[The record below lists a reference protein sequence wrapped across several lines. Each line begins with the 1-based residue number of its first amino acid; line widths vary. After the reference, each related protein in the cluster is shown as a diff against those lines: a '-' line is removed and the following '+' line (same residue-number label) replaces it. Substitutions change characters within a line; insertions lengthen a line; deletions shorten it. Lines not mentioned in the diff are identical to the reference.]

1 MELAKPNDILG
12 HPRGLVVLFFAETW
26 ERFSYYG
33 MRALLILYLTKH
45 FLFGDTDATGIYAS
59 YGAMVYLMPV
69 IGGLI
74 ADRYLGF
81 RKAVILGAVLLV
93 CGHLG
98 MALEGEPA
106 VAGPNGVERDG
117 FYLQSFYLSLAFII
131 VGVGF
136 LKPSISSIVG
146 QLYAKDDPR
155 RDGGFTIF
163 YMGINLGAAVSAI
176 VCGWLGETYGWN
188 YGFGLAGIGMLA
200 GLFTFIR
207 GQHLLL
213 DAGLPTN
220 PDLLRQR
227 IVGFL
232 TREKLIYVLS
242 IVAVLLVWQLMQHR
256 QMIGNL
262 LLGTSFFVVGGLV
275 LFSFYRCTAIERDRM
290 LIVLFLIVVSVV
302 FWSFFEQAGS
312 SMALFIDRNIDRNIL
327 GAEVKTSMFQSL
339 NAIFIVAM
347 APLFSWLWV
356 RLAAKNQEP
365 STPAKFGLAIL
376 QIGLGFAVLVYGITL
391 AESDG
396 SVGAMWITLA
406 FFLHTTGELCLSPI
420 GLSMVTRLS
429 VARVVG
435 LMMGVWFLASAA
447 SAYVGGLIAAGA
459 STSELAG
466 ETMDKV
472 SSLVVYSDTFGY
484 LAKTAIGVG
493 LALMLLAPFIK
504 RFMHEGSSADP
515 NRAEEGAGLKSRPV
529 QFPP

>member
-1 MELAKPNDILG
+1 MANNNDIMG
-12 HPRGLVVLFFAETW
+12 HPRGLVILFFAEMW

-45 FLFGDTDATGIYAS
+45 FLFGDTAATGIYAS

-93 CGHLG
+93 CGHMG
-98 MALEGEPA
+98 MALEGEAA
-106 VAGPNGVERDG
+106 VLGANGVERDE

-146 QLYAKDDPR
+146 QLYTEGDPR

-163 YMGINLGAAVSAI
+163 YMGINLGSAI
-176 VCGWLGETYGWN
+176 SAILCGWLGETYGWK

-200 GLFTFIR
+200 GLFTFVR
-207 GQHLLL
+207 GQHLLQG
-213 DAGLPTN
+213 AGLPAK
-220 PDLLRQR
+220 PELLREP
-227 IVGFL
+227 ILGVLNKEWF
-232 TREKLIYVLS
+232 IYLFS
-242 IVAVLLVWQLMQHR
+242 LLAVVLVWQLMQHR
-256 QMIGNL
+256 AMIGNL
-262 LLGTSFFVVGGLV
+262 LLGTSFFAVGGLV
-275 LFSFYRCTAIERDRM
+275 LFSFMRCTPVERDRL
-290 LIVLFLIVVSVV
+290 LIVLFLIVMSVV
-302 FWSFFEQAGS
+302 FWAFFEQAGS
-312 SMALFIDRNIDRNIL
+312 SMALFIDRNIDRNIA
-327 GAEVKTSMFQSL
+327 GTEIKASMFQSL
-339 NAIFIVAM
+339 NAIFIVMM
-347 APLFSWLWV
+347 APLFSWIWV
-356 RLAAKNQEP
+356 KLAAKNKEP

-376 QIGLGFAVLVYGITL
+376 QVGLGFAVLVYGISIS
-391 AESDG
+391 ESNG
-396 SVGAMWITLA
+396 MVGAVWITLA

-459 STSELAG
+459 STSETTG
-466 ETMDKV
+466 ETLDKV
-472 SSLVVYSDTFGY
+472 SALLVYSGTFGY
-484 LAKTAIGVG
+484 LAKVAIGVG
-493 LALMLLAPFIK
+493 LALMLIAPFIK
-504 RFMHEGSSADP
+504 RFMHMDKIKES
-515 NRAEEGAGLKSRPV
+515 E
-529 QFPP
+529 